1 MPDAIVAPAFLT
13 GDTMDMNTLS
23 FDHDTGARGGPL
35 TRAPAVRLKPARRR
49 RVRICGRPGARTCIC
64 GRAFAPPLRADK
76 RWRLGGAPCLILRR
90 EAVPC

>member
-1 MPDAIVAPAFLT
+1 
-13 GDTMDMNTLS
+13 MDMNTT
-23 FDHDTGARGGPL
+23 FFGDDTGDDTGDDLGARCGPL
-35 TRAPAVRLKPARRR
+35 TRAPAVRLKLTRRC
-49 RVRICGRPGARTCIC
+49 RVRTGSRSCTRTCTC